1 MKVNIEFEL
10 PDDKYDLDS
19 CLNGNKY
26 RSILIGIDNMFRNQ
40 IKYNDKLSEDALKT
54 YEDCRAF
61 LYDVL
66 DGYNLRIDEE

>member
-54 YEDCRAF
+54 YQDCRAF